1 MLGRRDAHPRPCRIV
16 ANVHTK
22 FLDPSLLCFTA
33 VPLSELCPELGA
45 SSCMCI
51 GGTHPHPNSFI
62 NITQLSFGR
71 LFKVNAY

>member
-1 MLGRRDAHPRPCRIV
+1 MPARAAAEYLP
-16 ANVHTK
+16 TYTLS

-33 VPLSELCPELGA
+33 VPLSELCLELGA

-51 GGTHPHPNSFI
+51 GGTHPHPNSSI